1 MSLDAYFCRGIWLA
15 NVDRRMMAI
24 DSRIKGLGLCLR
36 NWLMIADDLLKR
48 IILNIPCSSI
58 IRIFE
63 IGQLTSR

>member
-1 MSLDAYFCRGIWLA
+1 MA

-48 IILNIPCSSI
+48 IILNIPSSSI